1 MQNGIASHLHFL
13 TDVQGNMYTYVSHLR
28 YHANDGIPWETQR
41 KIMLFKLIIQLMYGQ
56 EPFLGTEK
64 RKNIYINPYSIH
76 KIKRKKS
83 YIFNKSIVTQNAEP
97 GIKSVIFLPLKV
109 RKKQKNLTVIVN
121 AN

>member
-28 YHANDGIPWETQR
+28 YHPNDGIPWETRR
-41 KIMLFKLIIQLMYGQ
+41 KIILFKLIIQLMYGQ

-64 RKNIYINPYSIH
+64 RKKKYINPYSIH

-83 YIFNKSIVTQNAEP
+83 YIFNKSIVTRNAELS
-97 GIKSVIFLPLKV
+97 I
-109 RKKQKNLTVIVN
+109 
-121 AN
+121 

>member
-28 YHANDGIPWETQR
+28 YHPNDGIPWETQR
-41 KIMLFKLIIQLMYGQ
+41 KIILFKLINQLMYGQ

-64 RKNIYINPYSIH
+64 RKKKINPYSIH

-83 YIFNKSIVTQNAEP
+83 YIFNKSIVTQKCWA
-97 GIKSVIFLPLKV
+97 KY
-109 RKKQKNLTVIVN
+109 
-121 AN
+121 